1 MHHAGRGGRYRDGRG
16 HAVDRRSLRL
26 SAGVANVDYDVVVIG
41 WGFGG
46 SVAARAVEKG

>member
-26 SAGVANVDYDVVVIG
+26 FAGVANVDYDVVVIG
-41 WGFGG
+41 G